1 MEEREIIEVKCFF
14 ELKLN
19 LAYHSHAHRNRTR
32 AQVLGE
38 GDQHTGLHGGGHR
51 VQQIVRFAQDNCN
64 KKRIV

>member
-1 MEEREIIEVKCFF
+1 MKFDW
-14 ELKLN
+14 
-19 LAYHSHAHRNRTR
+19 AYHSHAHRNRTR

-64 KKRIV
+64 KKGIV